1 MQGRRSFLRRP
12 VDARGKILA
21 MIRVG
26 STAGLALLLLCSSGL
41 ATLPWRPPWSG
52 TIFFASARSDV
63 PLESQTWKL
72 AQGEVRF
79 AKAVDADI
87 VLTAHADPN
96 EPDPDQL
103 SLARGEWVK
112 RELIAGGFNPDH
124 VIVHAIGATKPLY
137 TLPLTREEPQRRV
150 VELKVGKWRRKVPDE
165 PEFVGLRANVRAWYE
180 DFCESGVGDASCG
193 DARAAYG
200 R

>member
-1 MQGRRSFLRRP
+1 
-12 VDARGKILA
+12 

-52 TIFFASARSDV
+52 TIFFASASSDV
-63 PLESQTWKL
+63 PFESLSWKA
-72 AQGEVRF
+72 AQGEVRL

-96 EPDPDQL
+96 EPDPDKL
-103 SLARGEWVK
+103 SLARGESVK
-112 RELIAGGFNPDH
+112 RELAAGGFNPDH
-124 VIVHAIGATKPLY
+124 VVIHAVGAIKPIV
-137 TLPLTREEPQRRV
+137 TLPSTREEPQRRV
-150 VELKVGKWRRKVPDE
+150 VELRVGKWRRKAPNE
-165 PEFVGLRANVRAWYE
+165 PEFGSLPANLRYWYE
-180 DFCESGVGDASCG
+180 DFCESGLGDPSC
-193 DARAAYG
+193 DNARAAYG